1 MKTSNLHIRVTAEWL
16 QKLDYLCK
24 QNGFTSRSAYIKT
37 MVEANYAVDKE
48 LGDKLLKAMADAAT
62 DKRYQ
67 PITENSDPFEELRN
81 IPLQLDKEANNEA
94 NSNE

>member
-1 MKTSNLHIRVTAEWL
+1 MKTNNLHIRVTTEWL

-48 LGDKLLKAMADAAT
+48 LGDKLLKAM
-62 DKRYQ
+62 
-67 PITENSDPFEELRN
+67 IEEA
-81 IPLQLDKEANNEA
+81 KEGDNNEA

>member
-1 MKTSNLHIRVTAEWL
+1 MRKNNNLHIRVTGEWL
-16 QKLDYLCK
+16 QKLDYLCQ

-48 LGDKLLKAMADAAT
+48 LGDKLLRAMMEEAT
-62 DKRYQ
+62 DKKYQ
-67 PITENSDPFEELRN
+67 PIINKSDDPFEALRK
-81 IPLQLDKEANNEA
+81 KEATNEA